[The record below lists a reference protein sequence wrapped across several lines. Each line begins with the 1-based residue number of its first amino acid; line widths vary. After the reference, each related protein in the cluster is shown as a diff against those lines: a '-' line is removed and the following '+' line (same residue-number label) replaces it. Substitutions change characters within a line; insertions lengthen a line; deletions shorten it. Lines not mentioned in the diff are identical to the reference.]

1 MGLNPSLILAS
12 SSPRRRDLLARLGVA
27 PTRIASPNIDETHRK
42 GEVPRVYALRMA
54 EEKAVA
60 VSRDAGEIVVA
71 GDTTVAVGRRILP
84 QAADADMQ
92 RGFLNLLSGR
102 RHHVLSAVAVID
114 GNGKMRSRICDS
126 IVRFKRLSADEIES
140 YIDSGEGLGKAG
152 GYAIQGRAEALID
165 WMAGS
170 HSGVIGLPL
179 YETRALLRASGYP
192 LD

>member
-1 MGLNPSLILAS
+1 
-12 SSPRRRDLLARLGVA
+12 
-27 PTRIASPNIDETHRK
+27 
-42 GEVPRVYALRMA
+42 MA

-114 GNGKMRSRICDS
+114 GQGRMRSRICDS
-126 IVRFKRLSADEIES
+126 IVRFKRLSAEEIES

-152 GYAIQGRAEALID
+152 GYEYAYNAQISVDADLQIIVGQHVSQQANDQQEVEPALQTLQETAGR
-165 WMAGS
+165 
-170 HSGVIGLPL
+170 
-179 YETRALLRASGYP
+179 
-192 LD
+192 